1 LIHASISFEEKWMA
15 GSNPAM
21 TDWRAEMGLPPIC
34 HRLAPDDI
42 FQWKQRSIEKNVF
55 QGLAKEFA

>member
-1 LIHASISFEEKWMA
+1 MA

-21 TDWRAEMGLPPIC
+21 TDWRAETGLPPIC